1 MLGWKLLSAVA
12 VVFSV
17 SASLTA
23 HAADR
28 DPYEGEWAGDC
39 GTKFQCW
46 IEIEHKSGKNY
57 NLRFVAAD
65 RMDAS
70 KVLCKQDIAME
81 RGRLEFTVHENY
93 DDALSGE
100 LPNDPLVWVLPFLP
114 DSIALNAKT
123 KCGGKYGMQREYF
136 AFGD

>member
-1 MLGWKLLSAVA
+1 MGRWKLSAAA
-12 VVFSV
+12 VLFSM
-17 SASLTA
+17 SAGLATI

-46 IEIEHKSGKNY
+46 IEIERKSGKAY

-70 KVLCKQDIAME
+70 KVLCKQDISME
-81 RGRLEFTVHENY
+81 HGRLEFTATMNY
-93 DDALSGE
+93 DDTLSGY
-100 LPNDPLVWVLPFLP
+100 LPGDTFAWVLPFLP
-114 DSIALNAKT
+114 DSVALNTEA
-123 KCGGKYGMQREYF
+123 KCGGKYDMQREYF